1 MKQPAAIEWQHTEVT
16 PLPAISKNDLG
27 TLTSLPKPVA
37 SRLKISRAI

>member
-16 PLPAISKNDLG
+16 LPAISKNDLG

-37 SRLKISRAI
+37 SRLNIPRTT